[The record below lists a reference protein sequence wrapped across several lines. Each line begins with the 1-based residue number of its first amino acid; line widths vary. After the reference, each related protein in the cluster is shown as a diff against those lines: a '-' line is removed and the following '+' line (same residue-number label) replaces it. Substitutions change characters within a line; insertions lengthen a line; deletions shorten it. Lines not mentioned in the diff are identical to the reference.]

1 MESMRVSRRIRS
13 IRLMEK
19 LNKDKKLSKDIGI
32 SVKLVKKASSV
43 RQKEG
48 DL

>member
-1 MESMRVSRRIRS
+1 MENMSVSRRIRS